1 MSAVLQQL
9 IELLNLEAIETNVFC
24 GNSQDLGFGSLFGGQ
39 VLGQALVAAGRT
51 VEASRSCHSL
61 QGYFLRAG
69 KPSEPI
75 YYEVDLIR
83 SGKSFSTRRVV
94 AKQRGL
100 AIFSM
105 SASFQVL
112 EKGFEHQNPMP
123 SVPGPDH
130 LLSEL
135 ELARRQRDKIPAAVR
150 DKLTADR
157 AIDIRPVE
165 ASDPF
170 APIKR
175 PALKHTWLR
184 ADGQMPDDQV
194 LHQAML
200 AYASDF
206 GLASTSLMPHGVTF
220 FQYSTQVASL
230 DHSMWFHRPFRIDEW
245 LLYVKDSPIATG
257 ARGFNRGQIFTQKGE
272 LVVSVAQEALIR
284 TLKPKSSQQP
294 DKTGGLVN

>member
-1 MSAVLQQL
+1 MSVVLQQL
-9 IELLNLEAIETNVFC
+9 TELLNLDAIETNVFL
-24 GNSQDLGFGSLFGGQ
+24 GKSQDLGFGSLFGGQ

-51 VEASRSCHSL
+51 VEPSRSCHSL
-61 QGYFLRAG
+61 HGYFLRAG
-69 KPSEPI
+69 SPSEPI

-105 SASFQVL
+105 SSSFQVL
-112 EKGFEHQNPMP
+112 EKGYEHQSAMP
-123 SVPGPDH
+123 IVPRPET
-130 LLSEL
+130 LTSEL
-135 ELARRQRDKIPAAVR
+135 EMARQHRDKIPSAVR
-150 DKLTADR
+150 EKMTADR

-165 ASDPF
+165 SGDPF
-170 APIKR
+170 APSPR
-175 PALKHTWLR
+175 PALKHSWLR
-184 ADGQMPDDQV
+184 AIARIADDPI

-206 GLASTSLMPHGVTF
+206 GLASTSLLPHGVTF

-245 LLYVKDSPIATG
+245 LLYTKDSPTANG
-257 ARGFNRGQIFTQKGE
+257 ARGFNRGQIFSENGD
-272 LVVSVAQEALIR
+272 LVVSVAQEALVR
-284 TLKPKSSQQP
+284 RLRPKTDAP